1 MLTGVL
7 AASNYTNIVF
17 ANESVTSDSS
27 TEVSVTESVTLDQA
41 TSDSSQ
47 EQAPDVSIINESE
60 PASTNPVVTDNTVPS
75 DSNNKLDSNGD
86 TNNVKNETEKSNED
100 TQKTD
105 SSKDKQESELDNES
119 SDDKVTEND
128 GEKKDKTKDV
138 LSDDEN
144 TVEKSDEDLE
154 EKKDDELD
162 DDNKKDNDEESEDS
176 DDELNDESQK
186 ETTFDDLEKEKEAI
200 YEKYGIPIDISMEA
214 PENPQE
220 GDVYGE
226 IILNEDGTKT
236 FIIYKFVIDEETG
249 ELVMVIDK
257 EIENFID
264 ELDEK
269 EEDEE
274 ETEEDDEKET
284 YTVSFIDSITSE
296 VFASYSVKE
305 GESVDEAPEAPIHEN
320 YKFKR
325 YEGNYSNI
333 QQDETVIAIYE
344 ENDTS
349 VASSVSVMINEYQ
362 TLVIPFEGKE
372 LIIEDT
378 VNTLPVNSTSITS
391 CLRLKTS
398 EFIEAS
404 KHLNEEDESYS
415 YYTSNFDYT
424 VMNDLQG
431 IDEVY
436 NAIAALGDEIPSDL
450 SITIYEKDGIIDD
463 FTIEANDSYVSKDN
477 DETIIITKDKSD
489 ENEDELEDELE
500 EETDDEESKDSDEN
514 QDKTDIIAKEDEI
527 LPENVVIDEDGENT
541 DSGPVDDTTIDTSN
555 DTSVDT
561 NNTETSDV
569 VPESSTNSEVETTT
583 ETVITEPV
591 MTESNNTVSNE
602 TITNE

>member
-1 MLTGVL
+1 MLTGIL

-17 ANESVTSDSS
+17 ANEPVTSDSNVES
-27 TEVSVTESVTLDQA
+27 SVTGNE
-41 TSDSSQ
+41 TSNTAGNNSTTIQ
-47 EQAPDVSIINESE
+47 EQPSENPAVNEPISSD
-60 PASTNPVVTDNTVPS
+60 PTSTDITQPS
-75 DSNNKLDSNGD
+75 DSTDNGGLNGNVNDVENKTKEIPEEKQKSELTDESSND
-86 TNNVKNETEKSNED
+86 KSENEISEKNETKKDDINDDSEKEENSTDKSNEELD
-100 TQKTD
+100 EKSD
-105 SSKDKQESELDNES
+105 SELDE
-119 SDDKVTEND
+119 
-128 GEKKDKTKDV
+128 
-138 LSDDEN
+138 
-144 TVEKSDEDLE
+144 
-154 EKKDDELD
+154 
-162 DDNKKDNDEESEDS
+162 DNKKDNDEKSEDS
-176 DDELNDESQK
+176 EDELNDESKK

-220 GDVYGE
+220 GDIYGE
-226 IILNEDGTKT
+226 IILNEDGTKS
-236 FIIYKFVIDEETG
+236 FIIYKFVIDEESG

-269 EEDEE
+269 EEVEE

-296 VFASYSVKE
+296 VFASYSIKE
-305 GESVDEAPEAPIHEN
+305 GESVEEIPEAPIHEN

-378 VNTLPVNSTSITS
+378 VNTLPVNSASITS

-404 KHLNEEDESYS
+404 KHLDEEDESYS

-424 VMNDLQG
+424 IMNDLQG

-463 FTIEANDSYVSKDN
+463 FTIEVNDSYVSED
-477 DETIIITKDKSD
+477 DEETIIITKDKSD
-489 ENEDELEDELE
+489 ENEDELDDELE
-500 EETDDEESKDSDEN
+500 EETDDEETEDEESEDSDEN

-527 LPENVVIDEDGENT
+527 LPENVVIDEDGDNS
-541 DSGPVDDTTIDTSN
+541 DSDPADDTIIDTSN
-555 DTSVDT
+555 DTSIDT
-561 NNTETSDV
+561 NNNTETSNI
-569 VPESSTNSEVETTT
+569 VPESGTNSEVETTP
-583 ETVITEPV
+583 ETII
-591 MTESNNTVSNE
+591 TESNNIASDE
-602 TITNE
+602 TIVNE